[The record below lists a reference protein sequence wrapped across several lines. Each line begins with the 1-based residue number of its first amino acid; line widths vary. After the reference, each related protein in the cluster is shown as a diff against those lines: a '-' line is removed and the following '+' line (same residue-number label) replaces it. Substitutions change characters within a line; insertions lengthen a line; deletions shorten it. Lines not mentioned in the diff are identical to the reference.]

1 MVRALLLV
9 QQARNEFVRIL
20 HPRAW
25 MQDAL
30 GGGVVDPRVMASV
43 LAFMQIYGAVISAA
57 TVLLLFTGLD
67 VITAFTA
74 VVACINN
81 AGPGLGRV
89 GTAENFQGLT
99 DFQTWVCS
107 LTMLLGHLE
116 LIAVLV
122 PFTRQFWR
130 K

>member
-1 MVRALLLV
+1 MVPV
-9 QQARNEFVRIL
+9 T
-20 HPRAW
+20 
-25 MQDAL
+25 L